1 MGDGERM
8 GMVSGDGRVSGW
20 GGQSDSTVGLCVCR
34 CPVPGEYP
42 VQVAFP
48 WTRPV
53 LAGGDYQEFGACT
66 RTTRPGV
73 PHSGAG
79 E

>member
-1 MGDGERM
+1 MVR
-8 GMVSGDGRVSGW
+8 GMEGLVVGVDKVN
-20 GGQSDSTVGLCVCR
+20 STVGLCVCR
-34 CPVPGEYP
+34 CSVSGEYP

-53 LAGGDYQEFGACT
+53 LAGGDYQEFGPCT